1 MSFIP
6 FLLQSMLISLT
17 GVMAPGP
24 ITAITVGK
32 GNESPHAGALI
43 SIGHSIIEFPLMVAI
58 FYGFGYLIELSYV
71 KASIALLGGLF
82 LVVMAIGMIRSI
94 RNASLESGK
103 YISSSLLAGIL
114 LSAGNPYFLIWWI
127 TIGAAL
133 VMRSVKFGIFG
144 FVAFSLAHW
153 ICDFV
158 WCYFLST
165 LSFKGGQFFGK
176 VFQKV
181 VFSVCGAFLIF
192 LSGKFIIDGVKGF
205 L

>member
-1 MSFIP
+1 MTFVP

-43 SIGHSIIEFPLMVAI
+43 SLGHGIIEFPLMVAI
-58 FYGFGYLIELSYV
+58 FYGFGYLVELNYV
-71 KASIALLGGLF
+71 KASIALSGGLF
-82 LVVMAIGMIRSI
+82 LAIMAIGMIRAI
-94 RNASLESGK
+94 RNAHLESGK
-103 YISSSLLAGIL
+103 YISSSVLAGVL
-114 LSAGNPYFLIWWI
+114 LSVGNPYFLIWWI
-127 TIGAAL
+127 TIGAAM

-144 FVAFSLAHW
+144 FIAFAIAHW

-158 WCYFLST
+158 WYYFLSA

-181 VFSVCGAFLIF
+181 VFGVCGAFLFF